1 MSCMPYLAWLL
12 CEETWLIDW
21 LICCSSCPKKTRQDF
36 TTEQKQ
42 LLRNL
47 THCKWRCAHSPSTS
61 GIVCNST
68 HHCAVS
74 ICNISVYF
82 RVVMKQHFTWTHK
95 FVLFKKK
102 KTAMV
107 ASTSNLYLCIKVCL
121 NTWLYL
127 LCKISPSLY
136 SDACRSVCWFS
147 FFRGGGSRTTP
158 HHTTPHHILQ
168 HEFIDSE
175 LMCITAI
182 RKAAHFDPLTT
193 IVVDW
198 TVSRMGRLVLISTVC
213 ITLDKAFIN
222 EMLPSGLNT
231 GFLSGT
237 SVNYGQLNVWF
248 LMFRPYFCTI
258 LTHDNKINT

>member
-1 MSCMPYLAWLL
+1 MRKHD
-12 CEETWLIDW
+12 WLID
-21 LICCSSCPKKTRQDF
+21 CCSSCPKKTRQDF

-147 FFRGGGSRTTP
+147 FFRGGGLAP
-158 HHTTPHHILQ
+158 HHTTPHHTTSCSMSLSILNLCVLQ
-168 HEFIDSE
+168 PYGKRPTLTPWQQLLLTE
-175 LMCITAI
+175 L
-182 RKAAHFDPLTT
+182 
-193 IVVDW
+193 
-198 TVSRMGRLVLISTVC
+198 
-213 ITLDKAFIN
+213 
-222 EMLPSGLNT
+222 
-231 GFLSGT
+231 
-237 SVNYGQLNVWF
+237 
-248 LMFRPYFCTI
+248 
-258 LTHDNKINT
+258 